1 MKQAALSRP
10 IQSAVPRTL
19 IWCVLGLLV
28 PRATLFGEL
37 TPFGIGLAAC
47 AGAANLPTLLCLTIG
62 YLLGG
67 GLSPWRYVAT
77 IGMVGGLRW
86 VLDAL
91 PGRGRRWFVPPLVA
105 FTACTATGFI
115 LLFGTGI
122 DLYRAVLILAEGAV
136 AAGSTLFFDTAL
148 DLWDKEDRYLPTAAN
163 QTAVVLTGAVA
174 VTAVCT
180 LQVGG
185 FAPGR
190 MAAAFLVLVLARSGR
205 EGGGSIAGCVLGGA
219 MALAMPGQTSLAAA
233 LAFGGLM
240 AGLFSRFGRIVETTL
255 FLAATGVVL
264 LGESDEAVLFY
275 IYEILG
281 ACLLFAVLPREWDR
295 RLCRL
300 FLRSRDLPAVEG
312 IRRMTTMQLRVA
324 CGALEE
330 VAQTVEAV
338 ARRLSR
344 HGVADMAS
352 LYRGCYAAVCAAC
365 PLRQLCWEQHREE
378 TQEGLEKLTPFLRQE
393 GKVTADRMGGFLA
406 GCRQK
411 DRFAE
416 HLSRGYTHYVAQEEA
431 WRRLEEIQKAVEG
444 QFAGTGT
451 LLRGLAARLE
461 DRHQVD
467 IELSGRILTVCEDYG
482 MTVQDALCT
491 RDAAGRLTVDILT
504 TAGGIPPGQRWH
516 RQMEQ
521 VCGRGF
527 APATEAAWGKQT
539 RVTLTEPPLF
549 RVESGLAQRRC
560 GQEKLCGDT
569 ARIEPLPKGT
579 LAVLSDGMGSG
590 SRAAVDSSMAVGLVT
605 RLWRAGFPPAG
616 ILQTVNA
623 ALLVK
628 CREEPLSTLDV
639 AVIDTHTGRF
649 DSYKAGAAA
658 TLLRSQGRISRL
670 DRPGLPVGILP
681 DPRFEQSHDRLVEGD
696 LVLMVSDGA
705 LAAGTA
711 AVEQAMQDFPEDG
724 NLQDLCEAVCAIA
737 QGEDPVCRD
746 DITALALRLCKWEE
760 EPSSEGSP

>member
-19 IWCVLGLLV
+19 LWCVLGLLV

-47 AGAANLPTLLCLTIG
+47 AGAANLPTLFCLAVG

-67 GLSPWRYVAT
+67 GLSPWRYIAT

-91 PGRGRRWFVPPLVA
+91 PDRGRRWFVPPLLA
-105 FTACTATGFI
+105 FSACTATGFI
-115 LLFGTGI
+115 LLFGSGA
-122 DLYRAVLILAEGAV
+122 DLYRAVLILAESAV

-148 DLWDKEDRYLPTAAN
+148 SLWDKGERYIPTAAN

-174 VTAVCT
+174 VIAFCT

-219 MALAMPGQTSLAAA
+219 MALTTPGQAPLAAA

-240 AGLFSRFGRIVETTL
+240 AGLFSRFGRVMQTTL

-275 IYEILG
+275 LYEILG
-281 ACLLFAVLPREWDR
+281 ACLLFAVLPREWDW
-295 RLCRL
+295 RLSRL

-312 IRRMTTMQLRVA
+312 VRRMTTMQLRVA

-330 VAQTVEAV
+330 VARTVDIV
-338 ARRLSR
+338 ARRLSH
-344 HGVADMAS
+344 HGVPDMAA
-352 LYRGCYAAVCAAC
+352 LYRGCYGAVCAGC
-365 PLRQLCWEQHREE
+365 PLRGMCWEQHSEDMQTGLERL
-378 TQEGLEKLTPFLRQE
+378 TPVLQQEGRVTPDRLT
-393 GKVTADRMGGFLA
+393 GFLA

-411 DRFAE
+411 DRMAE
-416 HLSRGYTHYVAQEEA
+416 YLTQGYAQFIAREGA
-431 WRRLEEIQKAVEG
+431 WRRLEEIQQAVEG
-444 QFAGTGT
+444 QFAGAGT
-451 LLRGLAARLE
+451 LLRGLASRLE

-467 IELSGRILTVCEDYG
+467 IELSGRVLTVCEDYG

-491 RDAAGRLTVDILT
+491 RDNAGRLTVDILT
-504 TAGGIPPGQRWH
+504 TAGGIPPGKRWH

-527 APATEAAWGKQT
+527 APATEAEWGNQV
-539 RVTLTEPPLF
+539 RVTLTEPPRY
-549 RVESGLAQRRC
+549 RVETGLAQRRC

-569 ARIEPLPKGT
+569 ARIEPLPRGI

-590 SRAAVDSSMAVGLVT
+590 GRAAVDSSMAVGVTT

-628 CREEPLSTLDV
+628 SREESLSTLDV
-639 AVIDTHTGRF
+639 AVVDTHTGRF

-681 DPRFEQSHDRLVEGD
+681 QPRFEQSHDRLTEGD
-696 LVLMVSDGA
+696 ILLMVSDGA
-705 LAAGTA
+705 LAAGMA
-711 AVEQAMQDFPEDG
+711 AVETLLQEFPADG
-724 NLQDLCEAVCAIA
+724 DLQELCEAVCAAA
-737 QGEDPVCRD
+737 QGDDAVCRD
-746 DITALALRLCKWEE
+746 DVTALAMRLQKQEEE
-760 EPSSEGSP
+760 EPSFS

>member
-1 MKQAALSRP
+1 MKQAAVSRP
-10 IQSAVPRTL
+10 LASAVPRTL
-19 IWCVLGLLV
+19 LWCVLGLLV

-47 AGAANLPTLLCLTIG
+47 AGAANLPTLLCLGMG

-67 GLSPWRYVAT
+67 GLSPWRYIAT
-77 IGMVGGLRW
+77 IVMVGGLRW

-91 PGRGRRWFVPPLVA
+91 PDRGQRRFVPPVLA
-105 FTACTATGFI
+105 FGACAVTGFI
-115 LLFGTGI
+115 LLFGAGA
-122 DLYRAVLILAEGAV
+122 DPYRGVLILAESAI

-148 DLWDKEDRYLPTAAN
+148 GLWDAKDRYTPTAAN
-163 QTAVVLTGAVA
+163 QTAVMLTGAVA
-174 VTAVCT
+174 VTALCT

-219 MALAMPGQTSLAAA
+219 MALTAPGQTPLAAA

-240 AGLFSRFGRIVETTL
+240 AGLFSRFGRVVQTTL

-264 LGESDEAVLFY
+264 LGEADEAVLFY
-275 IYEILG
+275 LYEILG

-300 FLRSRDLPAVEG
+300 FIRSRDLPAVEG
-312 IRRMTTMQLRVA
+312 VRRMTTMQLRVA

-330 VAQTVEAV
+330 VSRTVDAV

-344 HGVADMAS
+344 HGVPDLAT
-352 LYRGCYAAVCAAC
+352 LYRGCHGAVCAAC
-365 PLRQLCWEQHREE
+365 PMRGVCWEQHGQEML
-378 TQEGLEKLTPFLRQE
+378 EGLEALTPLLQRE
-393 GKVTADRMGGFLA
+393 GRVTPDRLA
-406 GCRQK
+406 GYPAACRQK
-411 DRFAE
+411 ERLADY
-416 HLSRGYTHYVAQEEA
+416 LTGGYAQYVAREGA
-431 WRRLEEIQKAVEG
+431 WRRLEEIQQAVEG

-467 IELSGRILTVCEDYG
+467 IELSGRVLTVCEDYG

-504 TAGGIPPGQRWH
+504 TAGGIPPGRRWH

-527 APATEAAWGKQT
+527 SPATEAAWGKQV
-539 RVTLTEPPLF
+539 RVTLTEPPRY
-549 RVESGLAQRRC
+549 RVETGLCQRHH

-569 ARIEPLPKGT
+569 ARIEPLPRGI
-579 LAVLSDGMGSG
+579 LAVLSDGMGTG
-590 SRAAVDSSMAVGLVT
+590 GRAAVDSSMAVGVTT

-628 CREEPLSTLDV
+628 SREESLSTLDV
-639 AVIDTHTGRF
+639 AVIDTHTGRL

-658 TLLRSQGRISRL
+658 TLLCSQGRVSRL

-681 DPRFEQSHDRLVEGD
+681 QPRFEQSHDRLAEGD
-696 LVLMVSDGA
+696 ILLMISDGA
-705 LAAGTA
+705 LAKGTA
-711 AVEQAMQDFPEDG
+711 PVEQVLRDFPAEG
-724 NLQDLCEAVCAIA
+724 SLQELCEAVCAIA
-737 QGEDPVCRD
+737 ADGDGGCRD
-746 DITALALRLCKWEE
+746 DVTALALRLWKREE
-760 EPSSEGSP
+760 GE

>member
-10 IQSAVPRTL
+10 VTSAAPRTL
-19 IWCVLGLLV
+19 LWCVLGLLV

-47 AGAANLPTLLCLTIG
+47 AGAANLPTLLCLAVG

-67 GLSPWRYVAT
+67 GISPWRYVAT

-91 PGRGRRWFVPPLVA
+91 PERGRRFIPPLLA
-105 FTACTATGFI
+105 FCACTATGFI
-115 LLFGTGI
+115 LLAGTGA
-122 DLYRAVLILAEGAV
+122 DPYRGLLIVAEGAV
-136 AAGSTLFFDTAL
+136 AAGSTLFFETAL
-148 DLWDKEDRYLPTAAN
+148 GLWEKGERYTPTAAN
-163 QTAVVLTGAVA
+163 QTAVILTGAVA

-219 MALAMPGQTSLAAA
+219 MALAAPGQTPLAAA
-233 LAFGGLM
+233 FAFGGLM
-240 AGLFSRFGRIVETTL
+240 AGLFSRFGRVVQTTL
-255 FLAATGVVL
+255 FLAAAGAVL

-275 IYEILG
+275 LYEILG

-300 FLRSRDLPAVEG
+300 FIRSRDLPAVEG

-324 CGALEE
+324 GGALEE
-330 VAQTVEAV
+330 VSRTVDTV

-344 HGVADMAS
+344 HGVPDMAA
-352 LYRGCYAAVCAAC
+352 LYRGCYGAVCAAC
-365 PLRQLCWEQHREE
+365 PMRGVCWEQHGEE
-378 TQEGLEKLTPFLRQE
+378 MQEGLERLTPVLQQDGRITPD
-393 GKVTADRMGGFLA
+393 KLA
-406 GCRQK
+406 GYPAECRQK
-411 DRFAE
+411 ERLAA
-416 HLSRGYTHYVAQEEA
+416 HLTHGYEQHVAREGA
-431 WRRLEEIQKAVEG
+431 WRRLEEIQQAVEG

-451 LLRGLAARLE
+451 LLRGLAVRLE

-491 RDAAGRLTVDILT
+491 RDTAGRLTVDILT
-504 TAGGIPPGQRWH
+504 TAGGIPPGRRWH

-521 VCGRGF
+521 VCARRF
-527 APATEAAWGKQT
+527 APATEAEWGNQV
-539 RVTLTEPPLF
+539 RITLTEPPRY
-549 RVESGLAQRRC
+549 RVETGLAQRRC

-569 ARIEPLPKGT
+569 ARVEPLPRGL
-579 LAVLSDGMGSG
+579 LAVLSDGMGTG
-590 SRAAVDSSMAVGLVT
+590 GRAAVDSSMAVGIAT
-605 RLWRAGFPPAG
+605 RLWRAGFPPEG

-628 CREEPLSTLDV
+628 SREESLSTLDV
-639 AVIDTHTGRF
+639 AVVDTHTGRF

-658 TLLRSQGRISRL
+658 SLLRSQGRVSRL
-670 DRPGLPVGILP
+670 DAPGLPVGILP
-681 DPRFEQSHDRLVEGD
+681 DPRFEHSHDRLAEGD
-696 LVLMVSDGA
+696 ILLMLSDGA
-705 LAAGTA
+705 LAAGVA
-711 AVEQAMQDFPEDG
+711 AVETLLREFPDEG
-724 NLQDLCEAVCAIA
+724 NLQDLCEAVCAAA
-737 QGEDPVCRD
+737 QGEDRRCRD
-746 DITALALRLCKWEE
+746 DVTALALRLWKWEE
-760 EPSSEGSP
+760 VEQNESFS

>member
-10 IQSAVPRTL
+10 IESAVPRTL
-19 IWCVLGLLV
+19 LWCVLGLLV

-47 AGAANLPTLLCLTIG
+47 AGAANLPTLLCLAVG

-67 GLSPWRYVAT
+67 GLSPWRYIAT

-91 PGRGRRWFVPPLVA
+91 PDRGQKRFVPPALA
-105 FTACTATGFI
+105 FVACTVTGFI
-115 LLFGTGI
+115 LLFGAGA
-122 DLYRAVLILAEGAV
+122 DPYRAALILAEGAV

-148 DLWDKEDRYLPTAAN
+148 GLWDKRNKYTPTAAN
-163 QTAVVLTGAVA
+163 QTAVILTGAVA

-205 EGGGSIAGCVLGGA
+205 ESGGSIAGCVLGGA
-219 MALAMPGQTSLAAA
+219 MALAVPGQTPLAAA

-240 AGLFSRFGRIVETTL
+240 AGLFSRFGRVVQTTL
-255 FLAATGVVL
+255 FLAACGVVL
-264 LGESDEAVLFY
+264 LGESDETVLFY
-275 IYEILG
+275 LYEILG

-300 FLRSRDLPAVEG
+300 FIHSRDLPAVEG

-330 VAQTVEAV
+330 VSRTVDTV

-344 HGVADMAS
+344 HGAPDMAS
-352 LYRGCYAAVCAAC
+352 LYRGCYGAVCAAC
-365 PLRQLCWEQHREE
+365 PMRGLCWEQHQEE
-378 TQEGLEKLTPFLRQE
+378 MQEGLERLTPLLQRE
-393 GKVTADRMGGFLA
+393 GQVTPDRLA
-406 GCRQK
+406 GYLAECRRK
-411 DRFAE
+411 DQLTAYLT
-416 HLSRGYTHYVAQEEA
+416 HGYEQVVAREGA
-431 WRRLEEIQKAVEG
+431 WRRLEEIQQAVEG

-451 LLRGLAARLE
+451 LLRGLAAQLE

-467 IELSGRILTVCEDYG
+467 IELSGRVLTVCEDYG

-491 RDAAGRLTVDILT
+491 RDTAGRLTVDILT
-504 TAGGIPPGQRWH
+504 TAGGIPPGRRWH

-527 APATEAAWGKQT
+527 APATEAEWGKQV
-539 RVTLTEPPLF
+539 RITLTEPPRY
-549 RVESGLAQRRC
+549 RVETGLAQRHC

-569 ARIEPLPKGT
+569 ARIEPLPRGM

-590 SRAAVDSSMAVGLVT
+590 GRAAVDSSMAVGVT
-605 RLWRAGFPPAG
+605 ARLWRAGFPPAG

-628 CREEPLSTLDV
+628 SREESLSTLDV
-639 AVIDTHTGRF
+639 AVLDTHTGRF
-649 DSYKAGAAA
+649 DSYKAGAAV
-658 TLLRSQGRISRL
+658 TLLCSQGRVSRL

-681 DPRFEQSHDRLVEGD
+681 DPRFEQSHDRLAEGD
-696 LVLMVSDGA
+696 ILLMVSDGA
-705 LAAGTA
+705 LTMGVAPIETLLR
-711 AVEQAMQDFPEDG
+711 DFPADG
-724 NLQDLCEAVCAIA
+724 SLQDLCEAVCTAA
-737 QGEDPVCRD
+737 QGEDKECRD
-746 DITALALRLCKWEE
+746 DITALALRLWKREE
-760 EPSSEGSP
+760 EEEKSFS

>member
-1 MKQAALSRP
+1 MKQATLSQP
-10 IQSAVPRTL
+10 ITSSVPHTL
-19 IWCVLGLLV
+19 LWCVLGLLV
-28 PRATLFGEL
+28 PRATLFGQL

-47 AGAANLPTLLCLTIG
+47 AGAANLPTLICLVVG

-77 IGMVGGLRW
+77 IGMVGALRW

-91 PGRGRRWFVPPLVA
+91 PHRGQKWFVPPLLA
-105 FTACTATGFI
+105 FSACTVTGFI
-115 LLFGTGI
+115 LLFGAGA
-122 DLYRAVLILAEGAV
+122 DVYRGVLLLAEGAV

-148 DLWDKEDRYLPTAAN
+148 TLWGKGDRYTPTAAN
-163 QTAVVLTGAVA
+163 QTAVILTGAVA
-174 VTAVCT
+174 VIAVCT

-205 EGGGSIAGCVLGGA
+205 EGGGSIAGCVMGGA
-219 MALAMPGQTSLAAA
+219 LALATPGQTPLAAA

-240 AGLFSRFGRIVETTL
+240 AGLFSRFGRVVQTTL
-255 FLAATGVVL
+255 FLAATAVVL

-275 IYEILG
+275 LYEILG

-300 FLRSRDLPAVEG
+300 FIHSRDLPAVEG

-330 VAQTVEAV
+330 VSHTVDAV

-344 HGVADMAS
+344 HGAADLAT
-352 LYRGCYAAVCAAC
+352 LYRGCYEAVCTAC
-365 PLRQLCWEQHREE
+365 PMRGVCWEQHREE
-378 TQEGLEKLTPFLRQE
+378 MWAGLERLTPILQQEGGVTPERLIGYPAQCRRKEPLAHYLTE
-393 GKVTADRMGGFLA
+393 GYG
-406 GCRQK
+406 
-411 DRFAE
+411 
-416 HLSRGYTHYVAQEEA
+416 HHVARESA
-431 WRRLEEIQKAVEG
+431 WHRLEEIQQAVEG
-444 QFAGTGT
+444 QFAGTGQ
-451 LLRGLAARLE
+451 LLRGLATRLE
-461 DRHQVD
+461 NRHQVD

-491 RDAAGRLTVDILT
+491 RDSAGRLTVDILT
-504 TAGGIPPGQRWH
+504 AGGGILPGRRWH
-516 RQMEQ
+516 HQMEQ

-527 APATEAAWGKQT
+527 APATEAQWGKQV
-539 RVTLTEPPLF
+539 RITLTEPPRY
-549 RVESGLAQRRC
+549 RVESGLAQRHC

-569 ARIEPLPKGT
+569 ARIEHLPRGV

-590 SRAAVDSSMAVGLVT
+590 GRAAVDSGMAVGVAT
-605 RLWRAGFPPAG
+605 RLWRAGFPPEG

-628 CREEPLSTLDV
+628 SREESLSTLDV
-639 AVIDTHTGRF
+639 AVVDTHTGRL
-649 DSYKAGAAA
+649 DNYKAGAAT

-681 DPRFEQSHDRLVEGD
+681 DPKFEQSHDRLAEGD
-696 LVLMVSDGA
+696 ILLMVSDGA
-705 LAAGTA
+705 LADGTA
-711 AVEQAMQDFPEDG
+711 SLEALLRDFPAEG
-724 NLQDLCEAVCAIA
+724 SLQDLCERVCDAVR
-737 QGEDPVCRD
+737 GEDKTYTD
-746 DITALALRLCKWEE
+746 DVTALALRLWKWEKETE
-760 EPSSEGSP
+760 ERG